1 MSDPA
6 ASPYPPL
13 AAPLLAGN
21 IVRGTCRL
29 LAAHGYGTLTEVT
42 LRTGRRVDVMALAP
56 DGGIAVVEVK
66 SSVQDFRSDRKWRD
80 YLDFCDRFFFAV
92 GEGFPH
98 DILPDEP
105 GLIVADRFGADIL
118 RDAPETRLAPARRK
132 ALTLKFAL
140 LGSQRLTRMLDPQ
153 VI

>member
-1 MSDPA
+1 
-6 ASPYPPL
+6 
-13 AAPLLAGN
+13 
-21 IVRGTCRL
+21 
-29 LAAHGYGTLTEVT
+29 
-42 LRTGRRVDVMALAP
+42 VMALAP
-56 DGGIAVVEVK
+56 DGGITVVEVK

-92 GEGFPH
+92 GEGLPH
-98 DILPDEP
+98 EILPDEP

-140 LGSQRLTRMLDPQ
+140 LGSQRLTRALDPQ

>member
-1 MSDPA
+1 MSNLHTIATSPLI
-6 ASPYPPL
+6 ASD
-13 AAPLLAGN
+13 

-98 DILPDEP
+98 DILPGEP
-105 GLIVADRFGADIL
+105 GLIVADRFGAAIL

-140 LGSQRLTRMLDPQ
+140 LGSQRLTRMLDPEAC
-153 VI
+153 

>member
-1 MSDPA
+1 MSSLPA
-6 ASPYPPL
+6 TMATL
-13 AAPLLAGN
+13 AAPPLIASD

-29 LAAHGYGTLTEVT
+29 LAAHGHGTLTEVT

-56 DGGIAVVEVK
+56 DGSITVVEVK

-80 YLDFCDRFFFAV
+80 YLEFCDRFFFAV

-105 GLIVADRFGADIL
+105 GLIVADRFSAAIL
-118 RDAPETRLAPARRK
+118 REAPEARLAPARRK

-140 LGSQRLTRMLDPQ
+140 LGSQRLTRTLDPEAC
-153 VI
+153 

>member
-1 MSDPA
+1 MSNFA
-6 ASPYPPL
+6 ATASPPL
-13 AAPLLAGN
+13 VAGD

-29 LAAHGYGTLTEVT
+29 LTAYGYGTLTEVT

-56 DGGIAVVEVK
+56 DGGITVVEVK

-80 YLDFCDRFFFAV
+80 YLEFCDRFFFAV

-98 DILPDEP
+98 EILPDEP

-140 LGSQRLTRMLDPQ
+140 LGSQRLTRALDPQ